1 MKLLLALIATRFGLL
16 CLLVPLS
23 LLVVS
28 CASIAPTTLA
38 NADLPQPPAAP
49 REFRAM
55 WVATVANIDWPSRTG
70 LSSGEQQQEIRK
82 IVATAKRLKMNA
94 LILQVRPAADALYTS
109 STEPWSEY
117 LSGVQGQAPQPFYD
131 PLALWISEAHANG
144 LELHA
149 WFNPYRARH
158 SAAKSLPSASHLI
171 NTRPDLVKTYGD
183 QRWIDPG
190 EADAA
195 KRLIDVVRDVV
206 RRYDVDGIH
215 IDDYFY
221 PYPVKTVPPAVTSA
235 ATTIELGDVDFP
247 DDPSWLRYATSG
259 GKLSRPDW
267 RRDNVNRLVQALNI
281 VIHNEKPWV
290 KFGISPFGLPRPGR
304 RPEGITG
311 FSQYD
316 KLYADVELW
325 WNQGWLDYL
334 APQLYWPIAQT
345 AQSFP
350 VLLDYWSRANAK
362 KRHLWP
368 GLFASKIDDSDASWK
383 PDEIRQ
389 QIELLRQDAGTSGH
403 IHFSAVALTQNRRG
417 LADLLQQTTYT
428 SEALVPATP
437 WLRPNNVAALP
448 APVATLRCENNADGR
463 ASSLCRIEVSNA
475 ARADGLSWAIWAIW
489 TKYGRTWQFSV
500 ATSASTLLPEQ
511 SAGQALRHV
520 VISRV
525 DRYGVEGERS
535 MLVRP

>member
-1 MKLLLALIATRFGLL
+1 MKHTLALIFVRSCFVWVA
-16 CLLVPLS
+16 LLVAACTSVIPPSTNLDS
-23 LLVVS
+23 PV
-28 CASIAPTTLA
+28 
-38 NADLPQPPAAP
+38 PPAAP
-49 REFRAM
+49 REFRAL
-55 WVATVANIDWPSRTG
+55 WIATVANIDWPSRTG
-70 LSSGEQQQEIRK
+70 LSTAEQQQEIRK
-82 IVATAKRLKMNA
+82 VVATAKRLKMNA

-131 PLALWISEAHANG
+131 PLTLWISEAHANG

-158 SAAKSLPSASHLI
+158 SAAKSLPAANHLI
-171 NTRPDLVKTYGD
+171 NTRPEWVKSYGD

-206 RRYDVDGIH
+206 RRYDVDGVH

-221 PYPVKTVPPAVTSA
+221 PYPVKA
-235 ATTIELGDVDFP
+235 AADQPDVDFP
-247 DDPSWLRYATSG
+247 DDPSWKRYIATG
-259 GKLSRPDW
+259 GKLTRADW
-267 RRDNVNRLVQALNI
+267 RRDNINRLVQLMNAA
-281 VIHNEKPWV
+281 VHAEKAWV
-290 KFGISPFGLPRPGR
+290 KFGISPFGLPRGDR

-316 KLYADVELW
+316 KLFADVELW

-350 VLLDYWSRANAK
+350 VLLDYWSRVNAK

-368 GLFASKIDDSDASWK
+368 GLFTSKIDESEASWT

-389 QIELLRQDAGTSGH
+389 QIDLLRKDAGTSGH
-403 IHFSAVALTQNRRG
+403 IHFSAVALTQNRRAI
-417 LADLLQQTTYT
+417 ADALGQETYAT
-428 SEALVPATP
+428 DALVPATP
-437 WLRPNNVAALP
+437 WLRPNNMALFP
-448 APVATLRCENNADGR
+448 APVATLRCDANADGR
-463 ASSLCRIEVSNA
+463 VPASCRIDVSNA
-475 ARADGLSWAIWAIW
+475 TKTDSLMWAIWA
-489 TKYGRTWQFSV
+489 KYGTSWQFSV
-500 ATSASTLLPEQ
+500 ATSASTQLPDQ
-511 SAGQALRHV
+511 SAGQALRQV

-525 DRYGVEGERS
+525 DRYGVEGARS
-535 MLVRP
+535 MLSRP